1 MRRIEFRRPILGRLV
16 WGWMGFAVVLIAS
29 SFWLAV
35 EQVRKPRIGSIAL
48 NFEEQITKL
57 TPPPKRLHLEPPAQ
71 ALNVTAGGVKS
82 LRYAEASLK
91 ADQNDPSKR
100 IVHLSNLAPV
110 EGQNDRSDDIEDSV
124 RVTTRNET
132 SGGPRVGALRRAS
145 ASGPR
150 SYKVPQ
156 SNLPEAA
163 DIAAPGELVI
173 TIDGR
178 NVDTPKP
185 KKQTLTLGSKIL
197 PAVNEPAFEMLKP
210 SPYGKIPRISKN
222 GQISAKF
229 YTQSFTKKNDRPAIS
244 FIVGGLGLNEVLT
257 QRAIDELPAEIGL
270 SFVPY
275 GKNLDVWA
283 EKARAKG
290 HEILLEIPMEGYA
303 AHRTAQLGPAALL
316 TSKSPADNLRR
327 LNWILSRAQGY
338 FGVTNYLGSKF
349 SSHGASITPVIEYLS
364 AHGVAYIDDT
374 GAATRDQSQGIVG
387 RDIAHQIFSAKSTS
401 NSEQM
406 INDLKAL
413 RDRAGEKGFA
423 LGKVAASPD
432 NLDVL
437 VAYLGELYN
446 AQIDLAPASAVLYV
460 EDRY

>member
-1 MRRIEFRRPILGRLV
+1 MGLFMGIFAVRRIEFRRPILGRLV

-48 NFEEQITKL
+48 NVEEQITKL
-57 TPPPKRLHLEPPAQ
+57 TPPPKSLHLEPPAQ
-71 ALNVTAGGVKS
+71 ALNVTADGVKS
-82 LRYAEASLK
+82 LRYAEVSLE

-100 IVHLSNLAPV
+100 IVHLSSLAPV
-110 EGQNDRSDDIEDSV
+110 EGQNERSDDIEDSV

-132 SGGPRVGALRRAS
+132 SDGPRERAIRRAS

-185 KKQTLTLGSKIL
+185 RKPTLTLGSKIL

-244 FIVGGLGLNEVLT
+244 FIVGGLGLNEALT

-275 GKNLDVWA
+275 GKNLDVWS

-290 HEILLEIPMEGYA
+290 HEILLEIPMEGHA

-316 TSKSPADNLRR
+316 TSKSPADNLKR

-338 FGVTNYLGSKF
+338 FCLLYTS
-349 SSHGASITPVIEYLS
+349 
-364 AHGVAYIDDT
+364 D
-374 GAATRDQSQGIVG
+374 AAD
-387 RDIAHQIFSAKSTS
+387 
-401 NSEQM
+401 E
-406 INDLKAL
+406 
-413 RDRAGEKGFA
+413 
-423 LGKVAASPD
+423 
-432 NLDVL
+432 
-437 VAYLGELYN
+437 
-446 AQIDLAPASAVLYV
+446 
-460 EDRY
+460 